1 MLPAAIG
8 EDEVV
13 EPVVEHLAG
22 DSDAEAAGIGE
33 VRQCHA
39 PRLGALTEDHIPKA
53 PGMGPRR
60 AAPASPEPDVPQWA
74 RWGCAGR
81 CRQRSARHAAAA
93 GDAAASPPGLR
104 ARARGSAADPVP
116 RPRSAGPRQ
125 SVRQWATAFDL
136 ALRWQARIDIDARLP
151 SPWAV
156 RSLKPARAA
165 AVRWLWVWRSCM

>member
-13 EPVVEHLAG
+13 EPVAEHLAG

-33 VRQCHA
+33 IRQCHA

-74 RWGCAGR
+74 RGAP
-81 CRQRSARHAAAA
+81 
-93 GDAAASPPGLR
+93 DAVVSE
-104 ARARGSAADPVP
+104 
-116 RPRSAGPRQ
+116 
-125 SVRQWATAFDL
+125 
-136 ALRWQARIDIDARLP
+136 ALGAMLEFGG
-151 SPWAV
+151 
-156 RSLKPARAA
+156 
-165 AVRWLWVWRSCM
+165 